1 MWLYILLFI
10 AVAFLYYNAKT
21 PEQQQSYFKYVMI
34 FLAIFVG
41 ISDMLGGYDRYIY
54 GDVFDQCA
62 DVMRSNRS
70 IYQTSLFKNYSSEF
84 GYCWWNVL
92 VGLVTRNRYI
102 YILLTTFLIYFLF
115 YRAIKRNTENPMFAL
130 VIFMGLTFFFS
141 FTYLR
146 QIMGVAFAWQAV
158 EYIGKRNLKMFC
170 LWVCIAF
177 SFHNSTIIFF
187 PVYFIPF
194 RKFSVYLVDSVMIA
208 CLLVGIWGIA
218 SNIFDAYSHVS
229 ESLSRINAAGY
240 SIDAGF
246 RWAYLLEA
254 VFFYYYIRKYYDY
267 LGNDTMSLVGLN
279 LSIAFC
285 CILLIFVHSENGGR
299 LGWIFMIGLYS
310 ITATIFSGSQRVAT
324 PTALIIVCFLL
335 YFRIVF
341 SWGIQLY
348 PYKTFFTPG
357 IRKGDKIE
365 KKFEYDQKYKKDKFY
380 R

>member
-1 MWLYILLFI
+1 MWLYILIF
-10 AVAFLYYNAKT
+10 AVVVYLYFRAKT
-21 PEQQQSYFKYVMI
+21 PEQQQSYFKWTMI

-70 IYQTSLFKNYSSEF
+70 IFQTSLFRMYGSEF

-102 YILLTTFLIYFLF
+102 FIMLTTFLIYFLF

-130 VIFMGLTFFFS
+130 IIFMALLFFFS

-146 QIMGVAFAWQAV
+146 QILAVAFAWQAV
-158 EYIGKRNLKMFC
+158 EYIGKRNLKMFS
-170 LWVCIAF
+170 LWILVAF
-177 SFHNSTIIFF
+177 TFHNSAIILF
-187 PVYFIPF
+187 PVYFIPL
-194 RKFSVYLVDSVMIA
+194 KKYSVYLVDTVMIV
-208 CLLVGIWGIA
+208 CLLIGIWGITA
-218 SNIFDAYSHVS
+218 SVFDAYVQIT
-229 ESLSRINAAGY
+229 ESTGRLNATGY
-240 SIDAGF
+240 SVDAGF

-254 VFFYYYIRKYYDY
+254 AFFYYYIRRYYDN
-267 LGNDTMSLVGLN
+267 LGNDTSSLVGLN

-285 CILLIFVHSENGGR
+285 CILLLFVHSENGGR
-299 LGWIFMIGLYS
+299 LGWIFTIGLYS
-310 ITATIFSGSQRVAT
+310 ITTTVFSGVKRVAS
-324 PTALIIVCFLL
+324 PFILLIVCFIL
-335 YFRIVF
+335 YFRILF
-341 SWGIQLY
+341 GWGLQLS

-357 IRKGDKIE
+357 IRVKYYIE
-365 KKFEYDQKYKKDKFY
+365 RKFEYDHKYDKDKFY

>member
-1 MWLYILLFI
+1 MWLYILLF
-10 AVAFLYYNAKT
+10 AVIAFLYYQAKT
-21 PEQQQSYFKYVMI
+21 PEQQQSYFKYAMI

-54 GDVFDQCA
+54 ADIFDECA
-62 DVMRSNRS
+62 DKIFEGKN
-70 IYQTSLFKNYSSEF
+70 IFKCALFRMYSSEQ

-92 VGLVTRNRYI
+92 VGFITHNRYI

-130 VIFMGLTFFFS
+130 IIFMALTFFFS

-146 QIMGVAFAWQAV
+146 QILGVAFAWQAV
-158 EYIGKRNLKMFC
+158 EYIGKRNLKMFS
-170 LWVCIAF
+170 LWMIVAF
-177 SFHNSTIIFF
+177 TFHNSAIIFF

-194 RKFSVYLVDSVMIA
+194 RKFSVYLADTAMIV
-208 CLLVGIWGIA
+208 CLLVGISGI
-218 SNIFDAYSHVS
+218 SSGVFDVYSHAS
-229 ESLSRINAAGY
+229 DSLTRINTENY
-240 SIDAGF
+240 SIETGF

-254 VFFYYYIRKYYDY
+254 GFFYYYIRRYYDS
-267 LGNDTMSLVGLN
+267 LGNNVQSLVGLN

-285 CILLIFVHSENGGR
+285 CILLLFVHSENGGR
-299 LGWIFMIGLYS
+299 LGWFFMIGLYS
-310 ITATIFSGSQRVAT
+310 ITTTIFSGPNRVAKPVT
-324 PTALIIVCFLL
+324 LMGVCFLL

-341 SWGIQLY
+341 SWGMMLY
-348 PYKTFFTPG
+348 PYKTFFSNG
-357 IRKGDKIE
+357 VRKGDRIE